1 MAAGCWGSL
10 ESSKE
15 GPDVA
20 RRRGDGVVGILRRLS
35 AMAPNHPVNA
45 RSIRYLSKQGAF
57 SVQTS
62 PIAAALQV
70 GASRQEVLSANS
82 PVALG

>member
-20 RRRGDGVVGILRRLS
+20 RRRGDGVVGILGRLS

-45 RSIRYLSKQGAF
+45 RSIRYLSKRCVLRADQSNSG
-57 SVQTS
+57 S
-62 PIAAALQV
+62 AAGGRLAPRGSLCK
-70 GASRQEVLSANS
+70 
-82 PVALG
+82 